1 MVVGT
6 VVLAIWLRECDCILH
21 YTMRFND
28 GNASDLSFLV
38 IFVMCLTSYCVE
50 QIPLCHIPEA
60 VIKTASDWISQ
71 RSSDALGDFVL
82 WCIDSI
88 MSELSG
94 PSAGPKGSKKVAQQ
108 SPRAQVT
115 SMSC

>member
-1 MVVGT
+1 
-6 VVLAIWLRECDCILH
+6 
-21 YTMRFND
+21 MRLNHD
-28 GNASDLSFLV
+28 NASDFSVLV
-38 IFVMCLTSYCVE
+38 VFGMHLTSVCVE
-50 QIPLCHIPEA
+50 QIPLCHIPEP
-60 VIKTASDWISQ
+60 VIKTAGDWISQ

-94 PSAGPKGSKKVAQQ
+94 PSAGPKGSKKVVQQ

-115 SMSC
+115 SISC